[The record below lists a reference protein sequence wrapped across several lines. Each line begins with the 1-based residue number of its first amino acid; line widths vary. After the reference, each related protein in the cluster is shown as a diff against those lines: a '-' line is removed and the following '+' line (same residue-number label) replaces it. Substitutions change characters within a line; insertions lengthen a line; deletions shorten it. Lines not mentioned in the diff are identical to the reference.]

1 MILQDNCSSS
11 NLSDFSFLLSYSQKM
26 EILQTDFG
34 IKTREIEDM
43 TTYDDYRDGE
53 SRREGFRESI
63 REGRD
68 ETILQ
73 IYINM
78 KKNNIKDEYVCSL
91 IGISMYK
98 LRKIKMMNKE
108 TAISRDQLL

>member
-43 TTYDDYRDGE
+43 TTYDDYRYGE
-53 SRREGFRESI
+53 SRREGFREGF
-63 REGRD
+63 R
-68 ETILQ
+68 
-73 IYINM
+73 
-78 KKNNIKDEYVCSL
+78 
-91 IGISMYK
+91 
-98 LRKIKMMNKE
+98 
-108 TAISRDQLL
+108 